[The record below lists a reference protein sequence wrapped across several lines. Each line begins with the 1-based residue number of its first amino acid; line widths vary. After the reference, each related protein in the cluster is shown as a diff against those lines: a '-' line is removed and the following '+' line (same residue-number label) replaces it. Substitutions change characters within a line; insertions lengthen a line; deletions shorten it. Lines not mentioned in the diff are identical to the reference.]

1 MTSST
6 TPHTLSS
13 PSYSTEGSPSP
24 PTGSSLLKSG
34 MEGLWVVL
42 RALDGLL
49 MDRQWAGVVISDPWG
64 VILQIL
70 LHWQVS
76 TPTFLVSPGSC

>member
-1 MTSST
+1 MKKKPSKRHSPPLLGVSEGPVTSST

-42 RALDGLL
+42 RALDGFWWTGNGL
-49 MDRQWAGVVISDPWG
+49 
-64 VILQIL
+64 
-70 LHWQVS
+70 
-76 TPTFLVSPGSC
+76 GS